1 MMQKDYIYFGPTG
14 LALPRN
20 SPIAPEINWVI
31 DSLFQSG
38 ISNMLFR
45 KDMTSR
51 YAQQLTNKKCL
62 YKTQRSAVNFFQNKT
77 QGNCTPEGILENRH
91 C

>member
-51 YAQQLTNKKCL
+51 YAHIDQQKMPLQNTKVSSHFLKK
-62 YKTQRSAVNFFQNKT
+62 QNPG
-77 QGNCTPEGILENRH
+77 QLH
-91 C
+91 S